1 MEKPEAQSAGIGDE
15 LRQALA
21 AWDAQIGPMLGAT
34 GVPVA
39 VGLIWRATKD
49 LTDKLVGT
57 IEGFDSEVQ
66 GDHDEFGDAVVAVVM
81 TAIRLADAVESRVS
95 AKQRQK
101 VARELEHFAGVA
113 RSTLPIIAR
122 FIPAMAEPM
131 PGRHNLAE
139 APPPGN
145 DTATVPADE

>member
-66 GDHDEFGDAVVAVVM
+66 GDHDEFSDAIVAVVM
-81 TAIRLADAVESRVS
+81 TAMRLADAVEARISV
-95 AKQRQK
+95 KQRAK
-101 VARELEHFAGVA
+101 VAVELDHFAAVA
-113 RSTLPIIAR
+113 LSTLPIIAR
-122 FIPAMAEPM
+122 FIPAMTEAFPQPDDQVEPQ
-131 PGRHNLAE
+131 
-139 APPPGN
+139 PPGN
-145 DTATVPADE
+145 GTAEVPAGE